1 MRVEVTD
8 YKTGWISV
16 AIRLKERDL
25 QSLIRSLSA
34 LQKAEV
40 GQHFHISNQ
49 DIDGPRGIIDIAFS
63 RDAESETDTFGAP
76 TSFAKGPT
84 R

>member
-8 YKTGWISV
+8 YETGWIRVS
-16 AIRLKERDL
+16 IRLKGKDL
-25 QSLIRSLSA
+25 QALIGSLSA

-49 DIDGPRGIIDIAFS
+49 DIDGPRGIIDIEFS